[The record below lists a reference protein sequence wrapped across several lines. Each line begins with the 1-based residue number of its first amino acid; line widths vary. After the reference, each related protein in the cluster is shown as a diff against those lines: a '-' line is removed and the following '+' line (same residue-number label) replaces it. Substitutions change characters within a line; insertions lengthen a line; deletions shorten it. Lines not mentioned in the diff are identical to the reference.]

1 MDSATV
7 NGVELEY
14 EIIGSGEPVLLSSPA
29 VPRGFLPLLSQPA
42 LADRYRLI
50 RYHRRGWAGS
60 THTLPPVSIADH
72 AADAAGLLDHLG
84 VRRAHVAGHS
94 NSGPV
99 VLQLALD
106 RPDLVHTLTL
116 LEPALFT
123 VPSAEAFF
131 KQAGP
136 SLEAYSA
143 GDHER
148 AVAGF
153 LNAVSGLDWET
164 CQAVIDEHVPG
175 GIAQTVKDADTLFGI
190 ELPAIS
196 AWAFGPKQ
204 ATTIH
209 RPILSVL
216 GTETVQLFV
225 DGRPLLHTWFPQ
237 VKDCTIQGVG
247 HLLHIQRPQPV
258 AQAMA
263 EFLAW
268 NPMTGR

>member
-1 MDSATV
+1 MDSANI
-7 NGVELEY
+7 NGVELEF
-14 EIIGSGEPVLLSSPA
+14 EVVGSGEPVLLSSPA

-42 LADRYRLI
+42 LADRYRMI

-60 THTLPPVSIADH
+60 AHTLPPVSIADH
-72 AADAAGLLDHLG
+72 AADAGGLLDHVG

-106 RPDLVHTLTL
+106 RPGLVHTLTL

-123 VPSAEAFF
+123 VPSAGAFF
-131 KQAGP
+131 KHAGP
-136 SLEAYSA
+136 SLEAYGA
-143 GDHER
+143 GDHET

-153 LNAVSGLDWET
+153 LSAVSGLDWET
-164 CQAVIDEHVPG
+164 CQAVLDEHVPG

-196 AWAFGPKQ
+196 AWAFGPEHAAGIVQ
-204 ATTIH
+204 
-209 RPILSVL
+209 PILSVL
-216 GTETVQLFV
+216 GRQTVQLFV
-225 DGRPLLHTWFPQ
+225 EGRPLLHSWFPQ
-237 VKDCTIQGVG
+237 VEDCTIDGVG

-258 AQAMA
+258 ARAMA
-263 EFLAW
+263 EFLAR
-268 NPMTGR
+268 NSMTGQ